1 MLKLNL
7 GCGQNMMAGYVNVD
21 KFDSFGADT
30 VCDLEVVPW
39 PFESDSVEEVSMN
52 HVMEHLGAD
61 TDVFFGVMKELYR
74 VCADGALVRI
84 AVPHPRSE
92 AYAGDPT
99 HVRPINQHMLQLFSK
114 KKNREWQE
122 NKSSNTPLAVYLDV
136 DFEIV
141 HLSYTLTPYWFQK
154 YTQGEL
160 NDVDIEFAMR
170 THFDVAD
177 EIKIDLRAIK

>member
-61 TDVFFGVMKELYR
+61 TDVFFGVMKEL
-74 VCADGALVRI
+74 
-84 AVPHPRSE
+84 
-92 AYAGDPT
+92 
-99 HVRPINQHMLQLFSK
+99 
-114 KKNREWQE
+114 
-122 NKSSNTPLAVYLDV
+122 
-136 DFEIV
+136 
-141 HLSYTLTPYWFQK
+141 LSL
-154 YTQGEL
+154 
-160 NDVDIEFAMR
+160 I
-170 THFDVAD
+170 H
-177 EIKIDLRAIK
+177 I